1 MLATE
6 NLKGK
11 NFLPKIFSEEKNISD
26 SVTLSPLEMK
36 YYVAEIAEMLP
47 EGKIIDIPKA
57 IHNAKYFAKL
67 AASEQEIFEGKVV
80 SFTEE
85 EWEEF
90 VNAQNI

>member
-1 MLATE
+1 MLAKE
-6 NLKGK
+6 NLK
-11 NFLPKIFSEEKNISD
+11 EKNISE
-26 SVTLSPLEMK
+26 SVTFSPLELK
-36 YYVAEIAEMLP
+36 YYNAEIKEMLA

-67 AASEQEIFEGKVV
+67 AASEKEIIEGKVV
-80 SFTEE
+80 SFTDE